1 MAAGRNSPL
10 PLEESLQTLLESAG
24 SSPSPLEETVQN
36 LLDSVNELSAKQEL
50 FQAEIAVQK
59 LKCATLAHDIDTIK
73 EDQVKSFLKN
83 ELVREDTKLQAMLD
97 HNKEVQSDIADMYS
111 KLHDLHLKR
120 LHFARKKSQ

>member
-24 SSPSPLEETVQN
+24 NSPSPLEETVQN

-59 LKCATLAHDIDTIK
+59 LKCAAIAHDIDTIK
-73 EDQVKSFLKN
+73 EDQVKWFLKN

-111 KLHDLHLKR
+111 QLHDLQLKR
-120 LHFARKKSQ
+120 LHFENKKSQ